1 MLCVGLIS
9 HLLIIFQCFHLQIHY
24 NRLKRSGS
32 QDFHER
38 ERDQFK
44 RGGVRATATARLGWS
59 RDVRSNEY
67 VSMLLSSQLKN
78 I

>member
-1 MLCVGLIS
+1 MKDETSGTCI
-9 HLLIIFQCFHLQIHY
+9 

-38 ERDQFK
+38 ERDQFR

-67 VSMLLSSQLKN
+67 VEFVLT
-78 I
+78 